1 MDGTFDHVMIRVE
14 DLEESLDWYQTHL
27 NYEEKG
33 RWEADTF
40 TNVYLGPEEMHE
52 DRGDPG
58 AHLQPRRQHL
68 RDR

>member
-33 RWEADTF
+33 R
-40 TNVYLGPEEMHE
+40 
-52 DRGDPG
+52 
-58 AHLQPRRQHL
+58 
-68 RDR
+68 